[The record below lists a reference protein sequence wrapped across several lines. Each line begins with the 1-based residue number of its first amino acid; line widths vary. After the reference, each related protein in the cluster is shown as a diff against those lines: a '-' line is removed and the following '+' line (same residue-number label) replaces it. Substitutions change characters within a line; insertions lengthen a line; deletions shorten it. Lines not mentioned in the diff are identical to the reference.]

1 VEFKRILPKNIVM
14 EIYREFTC
22 FGMVLTSE
30 FNNTE
35 NVHLTTFIYVLCT
48 VCLDVLCK
56 NIVGLQVVHFCSRQ
70 T

>member
-1 VEFKRILPKNIVM
+1 MEFKRILPKNILM
-14 EIYREFTC
+14 EMYREFIW

-48 VCLDVLCK
+48 IRLGMLCK
-56 NIVGLQVVHFCSRQ
+56 NIVGLKVVHFCSR
-70 T
+70 